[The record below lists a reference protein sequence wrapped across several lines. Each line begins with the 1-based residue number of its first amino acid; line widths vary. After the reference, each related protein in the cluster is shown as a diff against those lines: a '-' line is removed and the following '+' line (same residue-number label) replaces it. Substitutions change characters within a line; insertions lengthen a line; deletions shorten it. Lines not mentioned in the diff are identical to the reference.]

1 MLRRKTMTTANKL
14 RVLMIGAHPDDTDGV
29 SGGTAALYTRQGH
42 TVKMVSVTNGAEG
55 HYQGTGS
62 ALVERR
68 RKEAAA
74 AGAALGLEYITLDNP
89 DSNLEFTLDLRNQMI
104 KLIREFG
111 PDVIMTHRPND
122 YHPDHRV
129 TSQAVQDSIIATVY
143 VPSIV
148 PEVPPLTKTPAMFYM
163 WDQFTKPY
171 VFSPDVVI
179 SIDDTAEQKIDALD
193 CHVSQM
199 YEAGPHFWGVEAP
212 PDPTER
218 RAWLR
223 ERFELRLRHLA
234 DLYRDQLIEF
244 YGEEKG
250 RQIKYAEAFEA
261 CEYGRLPMHIG
272 PTLTDEKRKQYFP
285 FFD

>member
-1 MLRRKTMTTANKL
+1 MTDKL
-14 RVLMIGAHPDDTDGV
+14 RVLFIGAHPDDPDSGG
-29 SGGTAALYTRQGH
+29 GGTAALYTRQGH
-42 TVKMVSVTNGAEG
+42 TAKMVSVTNGAEG
-55 HYQGTGS
+55 HYEGTGP
-62 ALVERR
+62 ALVQRR

-74 AGAALGLEYITLDNP
+74 AGAALGLEYVTLDNP
-89 DSNLEFTLDLRNQMI
+89 DSNIELTLELRNQMV

-111 PDVIMTHRPND
+111 PDLIMTHRPND

-129 TSQAVQDSIIATVY
+129 TSQVVQDAIIATVY

-171 VFSPDVVI
+171 PFVPDVVI
-179 SIDDTAEQKIDALD
+179 STDDVVEQKVDALS

-199 YEAGPHFWGVEAP
+199 FEAGPHFWGVES
-212 PDPTER
+212 PDDPAER

-223 ERFELRLRHLA
+223 KRLEPRLSHVA
-234 DLYRDQLIEF
+234 SLYRDKLIEF

-250 RQIKYAEAFEA
+250 QQITYAEAFEV
-261 CEYGRLPMHIG
+261 CEYGRLPMDIG
-272 PTLTDEKRKQYFP
+272 PILSDDERKRLFP